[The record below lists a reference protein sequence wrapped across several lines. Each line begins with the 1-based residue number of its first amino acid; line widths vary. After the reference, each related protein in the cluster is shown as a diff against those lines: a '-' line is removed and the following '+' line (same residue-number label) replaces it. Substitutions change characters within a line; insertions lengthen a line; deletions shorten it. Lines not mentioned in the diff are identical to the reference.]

1 MTLKALHPVQY
12 LEFNSRRLWKVKST
26 FIFLKN
32 VRMYIFFFACLRVTV
47 RYSFLLLMPVA
58 PKAVLSLL
66 VRFQTNSMQY
76 QAEEKLR
83 EEPKFGTS
91 GRYHFELRSLTSCLT
106 VKFITFTFKKAPRY
120 TSVSFV
126 LFRFVFRGNSLLCS
140 ASQNRM
146 LLCHRPLGE
155 LPCYKRQSV
164 GRNVEKEFILYWC
177 FLIPCDVL
185 YILILPLLVYSIKR
199 RYKISQYN
207 EKERKIFPEI
217 SYRI

>member
-1 MTLKALHPVQY
+1 MWVSQFSYTNACCVQSG
-12 LEFNSRRLWKVKST
+12 L
-26 FIFLKN
+26 
-32 VRMYIFFFACLRVTV
+32 
-47 RYSFLLLMPVA
+47 FLLL
-58 PKAVLSLL
+58 
-66 VRFQTNSMQY
+66 RFRTRSTQY
-76 QAEEKLR
+76 QAEEKLP

-91 GRYHFELRSLTSCLT
+91 GRYHFELRSLTSRLA
-106 VKFITFTFKKAPRY
+106 VKFITFTFKKDPRY

-126 LFRFVFRGNSLLCS
+126 LFCGNSLLCS

-177 FLIPCDVL
+177 FLIPCEVL
-185 YILILPLLVYSIKR
+185 YILILPLLVCSIKR

-217 SYRI
+217 CDRI